1 MLEIKNLKTQFITY
15 DGVVK
20 ALEGVNLEV
29 KKGDVFGIVGETG
42 CGKSVTSYSLMQLL
56 PRTAEIIGGE
66 ITLDGEEITEAS
78 DSRIRQIRGGEIGM
92 IFQDPLSA
100 LNPVMK
106 IKDQISEVIRLHQRE
121 ELEKRTQEIDSGTER
136 NQSILWFLIFASI
149 ISLFSFLKFEDSFE
163 DTFAKLLFLSSIIGY
178 VLLPEAE
185 SNSYRARNAVAEME
199 MVVDSLKQV
208 RLPNPLQAAN
218 SYPHELSGGMQQRVM
233 IAMALAGRPRLLIAD
248 EPTTALDVTIQ
259 SQILDLLKK
268 LQKETGMTIV
278 MITHDLGVVAEVC
291 NRVAVMYAGTVVET
305 GSVSEIFSNPKHPYT
320 QGLLSALPGE
330 SKNLLSIGGSVPDL
344 LDPPSGCRFNPRCP
358 IAKKNC
364 SLEVPLLEGGR
375 TDYKIACHEVKL

>member
-1 MLEIKNLKTQFITY
+1 MLKIKNLKTRFNTY

-29 KKGDVFGIVGETG
+29 KEGEVFGIVGETG

-56 PRTAEIIGGE
+56 PRTAEIVAGE
-66 ITLDGEEITEAS
+66 ITLDGEEITGAS
-78 DSRIRQIRGGEIGM
+78 DSRMRQIRGGEIGM

-106 IKDQISEVIRLHQRE
+106 IKDQISEVIRLHQRQ
-121 ELEKRTQEIDSGTER
+121 ELEDRTEKVDSGNER
-136 NQSILWFLIFASI
+136 NPYILWSLIFVSLV
-149 ISLFSFLKFEDSFE
+149 SLFYFLKLEDSFT
-163 DTFAKLLFLSSIIGY
+163 DTLAKLLFVGSLVGY
-178 VLLPEAE
+178 VFLPEMKSE
-185 SNSYRARNAVAEME
+185 SYSARTAVAEMD
-199 MVVDSLKQV
+199 MVVESLRQV
-208 RLPNPLQAAN
+208 RLPNPSQVAN

-278 MITHDLGVVAEVC
+278 MITHDLGVVAEMC
-291 NRVAVMYAGTVVET
+291 DRVAVMYAGTVVET
-305 GSVSEIFSNPKHPYT
+305 GNASEIFSNPKHPYT

-330 SKNLLSIGGSVPDL
+330 SKELSSIGGSVPDL

-358 IAKKNC
+358 IAKAHC
-364 SLEVPLLEGGR
+364 SVDVPLLKGE
-375 TDYKIACHEVKL
+375 DYKVACHEVKL

>member
-1 MLEIKNLKTQFITY
+1 MLEIKNLKIRFNTY

-29 KKGDVFGIVGETG
+29 KEGEVFGIVGETG

-56 PRTAEIIGGE
+56 PRTAEVVSGNMS
-66 ITLDGEEITEAS
+66 LDGENITYAS
-78 DSRIRQIRGGEIGM
+78 ESRMREIRGGEIGM

-106 IKDQISEVIRLHQRE
+106 VKDQISEVIRQHQKE
-121 ELEKRTQEIDSGTER
+121 ELENRTEKVDSGNER
-136 NQSILWFLIFASI
+136 NPYILWSLIFVSI
-149 ISLFSFLKFEDSFE
+149 VSLFYFLKLEDSFT
-163 DTFAKLLFLSSIIGY
+163 DTLAKLLFVGSLVGY
-178 VLLPEAE
+178 VFLPEMKSE
-185 SNSYRARNAVAEME
+185 SYSARTAVAEMD
-199 MVVDSLKQV
+199 MVVESLRQV
-208 RLPNPLQAAN
+208 RLPNPSQVAN

-278 MITHDLGVVAEVC
+278 MITHDLGVVAEMC
-291 NRVAVMYAGTVVET
+291 DRVAVMYAGTVVET
-305 GSVSEIFSNPKHPYT
+305 GNASEIFSDPKHPYT

-330 SKNLLSIGGSVPDL
+330 SKELSSIGGSVPDL

-358 IAKKNC
+358 IAKAHC
-364 SLEVPLLEGGR
+364 SVDVPLLKGE
-375 TDYKIACHEVKL
+375 DYKVACHEVKL

>member
-1 MLEIKNLKTQFITY
+1 MLEIKNLKTRFNTY

-29 KKGDVFGIVGETG
+29 KEGEIFGIVGETG

-56 PRTAEIIGGE
+56 PRTAEVVSGNIS
-66 ITLDGEEITEAS
+66 LDGENITYAS
-78 DSRIRQIRGGEIGM
+78 ESRMREIRGGEIGM

-106 IKDQISEVIRLHQRE
+106 VKDQISEVIRLHQKQ
-121 ELEKRTQEIDSGTER
+121 ELSRRTAEVDSGNER
-136 NQSILWFLIFASI
+136 NPYILWSLIFVSL
-149 ISLFSFLKFEDSFE
+149 ISLFYLLKLENSFT
-163 DTFAKLLFLSSIIGY
+163 DTLAKLLFWSSLVGY
-178 VLLPEAE
+178 VALPEME
-185 SNSYRARNAVAEME
+185 SKSYSARTAVAEMD
-199 MVVDSLKQV
+199 MVVESLRQV
-208 RLPNPLQAAN
+208 RLPNPLQVAN

-268 LQKETGMTIV
+268 LQEETGMTIV
-278 MITHDLGVVAEVC
+278 MITHDLGVVAEMC
-291 NRVAVMYAGTVVET
+291 DRVAVMYAGTVVET
-305 GSVSEIFSNPKHPYT
+305 GNASEIFSNPKHPYT

-330 SKNLLSIGGSVPDL
+330 SNELSSIGGSVPDL
-344 LDPPSGCRFNPRCP
+344 IDPPSGCRFNPRCP
-358 IAKKNC
+358 IAKAHC
-364 SLEVPLLEGGR
+364 SVDVPLLEGE
-375 TDYKIACHEVKL
+375 DYKVACHEVKL